1 MNKINTQRTSR
12 RDSRRGTACRV
23 LTWMFCVFFCLL
35 LFSHGLFSVNP
46 EESFFVPNE
55 EERILF
61 RKINEERLRRDLP
74 YLTLAY
80 DVSLLARYY
89 SLLMADTS
97 RVDHRDVVGRDVG
110 ARIAKMRLR
119 VARYGEN
126 LARHRSVEEMHT
138 SFMASGAHRDLILDH
153 RYKEV
158 AVGVFVDIDGCS
170 VYGTELFFT
179 RLPYADEAQA
189 LEVMKKHFSELRID
203 QGLAPLLWNAA
214 LSDTLSLQ
222 ANARSSEK
230 AGTDPLPVPAWLPAE
245 LSTNVT
251 YTTATLAPNPTAKT
265 ALLDARFTHAGASV
279 RFECHE
285 DFTCLY
291 RVDVVFY
298 RGSRSRGP

>member
-1 MNKINTQRTSR
+1 M
-12 RDSRRGTACRV
+12 
-23 LTWMFCVFFCLL
+23 LCVFFCLL
-35 LFSHGLFSVNP
+35 LFSHGLLSVIP
-46 EESFFVPNE
+46 QEISFVPNE

-61 RKINEERLRRDLP
+61 RKINEDRLRRDLP

-89 SLLMADTS
+89 SLLMASTS
-97 RVDHRDVVGRDVG
+97 RVEHRDALGRDVG
-110 ARIAKMRLR
+110 ARFARMGLR

-126 LARHRSVEEMHT
+126 LSRHRSVEEMHT

-158 AVGVFVDIDGCS
+158 AVGVFVDIGGCS

-189 LEVMKKHFSELRID
+189 LEVMKKRFSELRRA

-222 ANARSSEK
+222 ANARSSEE
-230 AGTDPLPVPAWLPAE
+230 ARTESLPVPAWLPTE
-245 LSTNVT
+245 LSMSLTFA
-251 YTTATLAPNPTAKT
+251 TATLAPEPSAKA

-279 RFECHE
+279 RFECHK

-298 RGSRSRGP
+298 KGSGIRGR